1 MVAGCITAQSQHP
14 VLGHDFSSR
23 RQMTLHETTLEGDS
37 TESALLDTPIAS
49 NSPISASTAAL
60 VSTIVVR
67 MPTQRMDV

>member
-14 VLGHDFSSR
+14 VLGHDFFPR

-49 NSPISASTAAL
+49 NSPISASTDRRQDADPKNGC
-60 VSTIVVR
+60 VK
-67 MPTQRMDV
+67 P